1 MEGLLKKKNGNFYH
15 FLQPHLFTKQSRNHY
30 EKNLQEM
37 ESIIP
42 INIPRTLIETYPY
55 LVKTTQSLEFS
66 YDLSSVLD
74 TLKQSPYLDF
84 CHINEYGNRI
94 IASTIFNIVKDDLVK
109 LSSP

>member
-1 MEGLLKKKNGNFYH
+1 MDDLLKEDNGNFYH
-15 FLQPHLFTKQSRNHY
+15 FLQPHLFTKQGHNNY
-30 EKNLQEM
+30 EKKLEKI

-42 INIPRTLIETYPY
+42 INIPRALIETYPY
-55 LVKTTQSLEFS
+55 LVKTTQNLEFS

-94 IASTIFNIVKDDLVK
+94 IASNIFNIVKNDLIK
-109 LSSP
+109 LSVP